1 MVYNT
6 LPSYE
11 VFRDWKAKEERLTQS
26 SFVQRS
32 GTKRSATLEIT
43 YFYCNQQGKYTP
55 KGVGR
60 RATKKRKL
68 QTGGIMYSIH
78 EMHKIRENW
87 CHIC

>member
-1 MVYNT
+1 MRYNT

-43 YFYCNQQGKYTP
+43 YFYCNRQGKYIP
-55 KGVGR
+55 KGVGKESN
-60 RATKKRKL
+60 KKK
-68 QTGGIMYSIH
+68 
-78 EMHKIRENW
+78 EAANW
-87 CHIC
+87 GHHVQHT